1 MDENEV
7 IAVLLS
13 GYDDDG
19 RQRATVLLRD
29 RQGHVSLRHMT
40 GPEAAS
46 EPGTAR
52 KIYRPGRPIL
62 DPASREVMGYELEW
76 VGATH

>member
-1 MDENEV
+1 MDDNEV

-29 RQGHVSLRHMT
+29 SEGRVSLRHVNAVQ
-40 GPEAAS
+40 PEAREALA
-46 EPGTAR
+46 GR
-52 KIYRPGRPIL
+52 LCRPGRPIL
-62 DPASREVMGYELEW
+62 DPKSREVMGYELEW
-76 VGATH
+76 DRAAH

>member
-13 GYDDDG
+13 GYDEDG

-29 RQGHVSLRHMT
+29 GQGQVSLRHVT
-40 GPEAAS
+40 GREAEAQA
-46 EPGTAR
+46 GTAR
-52 KIYRPGRPIL
+52 KFCRPGRPIL

-76 VGATH
+76 VGTAH

>member
-1 MDENEV
+1 MDDNEV

-29 RQGHVSLRHMT
+29 AQGQVSLRHVNAVQ
-40 GPEAAS
+40 PEARDAMA
-46 EPGTAR
+46 GR
-52 KIYRPGRPIL
+52 MCRPGRPIL
-62 DPASREVMGYELEW
+62 DPNSREVMGYELEW
-76 VGATH
+76 ESTAH